1 MTGHAGTSVAEPP
14 VLKCRK
20 NRSRLMEFQELVHGD
35 FGRRLLQWI
44 CSDELLALH
53 ASSSQIVIPSLEL
66 QAAVWVGCRKHWL
79 LHNEAIPPMEM
90 SKVAQLFSSW
100 PLQGAKMKS
109 SLSTCLGCGMH
120 EDTSLCCWPVVR
132 KLAFK
137 QQYILRLPGAPE
149 LDIVDVDREG
159 LLCLALD
166 SCLERRTEDGTL
178 SMRTFLV
185 GACAGGILVL
195 RHILESCP
203 HSGLEHS
210 TQVILAE
217 GTAQLTE
224 HFKAQPDRL
233 LQDMMTLPAEEHT
246 FVSILNADPILE
258 AVDEFCA
265 QFAMD

>member
-1 MTGHAGTSVAEPP
+1 MCQDLSEGCCEHP
-14 VLKCRK
+14 
-20 NRSRLMEFQELVHGD
+20 FQLPS
-35 FGRRLLQWI
+35 GR
-44 CSDELLALH
+44 
-53 ASSSQIVIPSLEL
+53 
-66 QAAVWVGCRKHWL
+66 
-79 LHNEAIPPMEM
+79 
-90 SKVAQLFSSW
+90 
-100 PLQGAKMKS
+100 
-109 SLSTCLGCGMH
+109 
-120 EDTSLCCWPVVR
+120 
-132 KLAFK
+132 
-137 QQYILRLPGAPE
+137 
-149 LDIVDVDREG
+149 
-159 LLCLALD
+159 
-166 SCLERRTEDGTL
+166 
-178 SMRTFLV
+178 
-185 GACAGGILVL
+185 L